1 VPTALDNGRR
11 SPRKLRRAVVARLLG
26 RKPAGWSRGD
36 DLVFLGDGL
45 DYAEDSRGDD
55 LFVGGGG
62 DDVFVLGTFRH
73 AGRDLLRGGRGSD
86 TLSWSSARFGSS
98 SIINLTTGRVRTPSG
113 RDTARSIE
121 NASTARGDDTLIGNA
136 AANYLDGSKGD
147 DHIEGR
153 GGDDALEGV
162 FGNDDDVLDGG
173 DGFDTCLDGE
183 TILNC
188 EA

>member
-1 VPTALDNGRR
+1 V
-11 SPRKLRRAVVARLLG
+11 
-26 RKPAGWSRGD
+26 AGWSRGD
-36 DLVFLGDGL
+36 DQVFLGGGR

-62 DDVFVLGTFRH
+62 DDIFVLGTFRH
-73 AGRDLLRGGRGSD
+73 AGRDLFRGGSGSD
-86 TLSWSSARFGSS
+86 TLSWDSARYGASPF
-98 SIINLTTGRVRTPSG
+98 IINLTTGRVRTPSG
-113 RDTARSIE
+113 RDTARSME
-121 NASTARGDDTLIGNA
+121 NASGGRRGDKLIGNA

-153 GGDDALEGV
+153 GGDDTLEGGV

-173 DGFDTCLDGE
+173 DGFDACLDGE